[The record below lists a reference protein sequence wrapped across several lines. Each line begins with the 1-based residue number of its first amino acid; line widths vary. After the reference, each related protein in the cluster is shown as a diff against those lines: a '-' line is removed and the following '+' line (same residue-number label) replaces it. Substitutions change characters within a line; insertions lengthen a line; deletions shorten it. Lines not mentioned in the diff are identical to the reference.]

1 VGAGGAREW
10 PLSRL
15 NSQVYKRRNLPEA
28 GQLARAPRPGV
39 FFVINRFF
47 RWLEQLV
54 NPFPPGQPDMPPAG
68 LLAFAWHYT
77 KPFWP
82 LLLVSMLFSALIA
95 LLEVYLFSFLGDL
108 VDVLTGADRATFWAE
123 YGTTLMVMGAI
134 VLVVLPVLS
143 FISES
148 ISHQALRGNFAMR
161 IRWTAHR
168 YVLRQSMDFFHNDFA
183 GRVATKVMQTALGV
197 RDAVMKFTEV
207 MVYVSVYF
215 IGALLLVAS
224 SDRWLMVPLLIWLAG
239 YTAACWYFVPKLG
252 KLSADQ
258 ADMRSLVTGRV
269 VDSYTNIPTVKLFA
283 HADREDSYAKEGM
296 GWMLDAVNASMR
308 MSTLMTSALQLLS
321 GILIFSMSAMS
332 IWLWH
337 QGAITTGAI
346 AFAIGL
352 TLRIKAMSQWI
363 IWEVA
368 GLFEDVGVIQDGIE
382 TIARD
387 RTITDAE
394 GARALAVTQG
404 AIAFENVTFNYGKAI
419 SAKDKPVLADLAL
432 KIAPGEKV
440 GLVGRSGAGKSTLTN
455 LLLRFYDIEQGRILI
470 DGQDISQVTQDSLRA
485 AIGVVT
491 QDTSLLH
498 RSVIDN
504 IRYGKPDASMA
515 EIEAAARKAH
525 ADEFIASLVD
535 PKGRRG
541 YEAHVGERGVKLSGG
556 QRQRVAIARV
566 LLKNAPILVLDE
578 ATSAL
583 DSEVEQAIQENLYQ
597 LMEGKTVIAVAHR
610 LSTIA
615 AMDRLVIMDKG
626 VIVED
631 GSHRELLQRGGLYA
645 SLWQRQSGGFLVQ
658 DDDLAAA
665 E

>member
-1 VGAGGAREW
+1 MRHSWRVRCAR
-10 PLSRL
+10 S
-15 NSQVYKRRNLPEA
+15 N
-28 GQLARAPRPGV
+28 
-39 FFVINRFF
+39 FVIERFF

-54 NPFPPGQPDMPPAG
+54 NPFPPGQPGMPPKG

-77 KPFWP
+77 RPFWP
-82 LLLVSMLFSALIA
+82 LLVISMMFSAVIA
-95 LLEVYLFSFLGDL
+95 LLEVWLFAFLGDL
-108 VDVLTGADRATFWAE
+108 VDLLTSAERATFWE
-123 YGTTLMVMGAI
+123 NHGTKLMVMGAI
-134 VLVVLPVLS
+134 VLVVLPVLN
-143 FISES
+143 FFSEAV
-148 ISHQALRGNFAMR
+148 SHQGLRGNYAMR

-197 RDAVMKFTEV
+197 RDAVMKLTEV
-207 MVYVSVYF
+207 IIYVSVYF
-215 IGALLLVAS
+215 TGALILVAT
-224 SDRWLMVPLLIWLAG
+224 SDLWLMAPLLIWFAG
-239 YTAACWYFVPKLG
+239 YVAACWYFVPKLG

-283 HADREDSYAKEGM
+283 HADREDAYAKEGM
-296 GWMLDAVNASMR
+296 GLMLETVNRSMR
-308 MSTLMTSALQLLS
+308 MSTLMTSTLQLLS
-321 GILIFSMSAMS
+321 GVLIFTMSAMS

-387 RTITDAE
+387 RTIKDAE
-394 GARALAVTQG
+394 GAKPLAVSQG
-404 AIAFENVTFNYGKAI
+404 AIAFENVTFNYGKAMEPN
-419 SAKDKPVLADLAL
+419 DKPVLAKLSL
-432 KIAPGEKV
+432 SIAPGEKV

-455 LLLRFYDIEQGRILI
+455 LLLRFYDIEKGRILI

-556 QRQRVAIARV
+556 QRQRIAIARV

-583 DSEVEQAIQENLYQ
+583 DSEVEQAIQENLYA

-615 AMDRLVIMDKG
+615 AMDRLVIMDRG

-645 SLWQRQSGGFLVQ
+645 SLWQRQSGGFLV
-658 DDDLAAA
+658 DEEDLAAA

>member
-1 VGAGGAREW
+1 
-10 PLSRL
+10 
-15 NSQVYKRRNLPEA
+15 
-28 GQLARAPRPGV
+28 
-39 FFVINRFF
+39 
-47 RWLEQLV
+47 
-54 NPFPPGQPDMPPAG
+54 
-68 LLAFAWHYT
+68 
-77 KPFWP
+77 
-82 LLLVSMLFSALIA
+82 
-95 LLEVYLFSFLGDL
+95 
-108 VDVLTGADRATFWAE
+108 
-123 YGTTLMVMGAI
+123 
-134 VLVVLPVLS
+134 
-143 FISES
+143 
-148 ISHQALRGNFAMR
+148 
-161 IRWTAHR
+161 
-168 YVLRQSMDFFHNDFA
+168 
-183 GRVATKVMQTALGV
+183 
-197 RDAVMKFTEV
+197 
-207 MVYVSVYF
+207 
-215 IGALLLVAS
+215 
-224 SDRWLMVPLLIWLAG
+224 
-239 YTAACWYFVPKLG
+239 
-252 KLSADQ
+252 
-258 ADMRSLVTGRV
+258 
-269 VDSYTNIPTVKLFA
+269 
-283 HADREDSYAKEGM
+283 
-296 GWMLDAVNASMR
+296 
-308 MSTLMTSALQLLS
+308 
-321 GILIFSMSAMS
+321 
-332 IWLWH
+332 
-337 QGAITTGAI
+337 
-346 AFAIGL
+346 
-352 TLRIKAMSQWI
+352 MSQWI

-387 RTITDAE
+387 RTIMDAE
-394 GARALAVTQG
+394 GAKPLAVTQG
-404 AIAFENVTFNYGKAI
+404 AITFENVTFNYGKSI
-419 SAKDKPVLADLAL
+419 SAKDKPVLADLSL
-432 KIAPGEKV
+432 SIAPGEKV

-455 LLLRFYDIEQGRILI
+455 LLLRFYDIEKGRILI
-470 DGQDISQVTQDSLRA
+470 DGQDIAEVTQDSLRA

-556 QRQRVAIARV
+556 QRQRIAIARV

-631 GSHRELLQRGGLYA
+631 GSHRELLEKGGLYA

-658 DDDLAAA
+658 EDDLAAA
-665 E
+665 AE